1 LPGLLLL
8 QNSAADAAQYTLED
22 GAPEAMSTIVNANT
36 NYNLALPF
44 YENSM
49 ANPHALALFVG
60 GSRYSYGELGNL
72 ARRIAGWLG
81 RKTGDGSGKIGI
93 LASRTI
99 EAYAGVL
106 GTLWS
111 GAAYVPITPNTPEDR
126 LIRILRQTN
135 LDALIVDQ
143 AGLDLLSDP
152 VLECAPSRI
161 LCGAGAKQ
169 PQNALGWK
177 GISFESFSELAG
189 EEPDQPIIVAADAL
203 AYIIFTSGTTGTP
216 KGVMIENESVAQFI
230 EIMHR
235 RFDLRADDRVAE
247 ASELT
252 FDASVFDMFMAWS
265 SGAALYAVPK
275 EQLMAPAKFIRDHEL
290 TLWFSVPSTASFM
303 ARMKM
308 LKPGAFPSLR
318 ISIFAGEA
326 LSVATAQAWQIAAPN
341 SIVENFY
348 GPTELTVD
356 CIAQRLEDPPYVTRN
371 RGTLAIG
378 TTFPGVRA
386 GIVDA
391 DLNFLPRGEEGELVV
406 STRQAAR
413 GYFQD
418 PELTAARFPTL
429 RGERW
434 YRTGDL
440 AFEDDS
446 GTFHHLGRI
455 DNQVKILGNRVELE
469 EVEAHLRNFLG
480 TDMVAAV
487 AWPLTE
493 GRAEGVVAFH
503 CAPGVTRDQVREE
516 MKKRVPDYMIPKRVH
531 LLDALPLGS
540 TGKIDRKALTR
551 MLDEAKI

>member
-1 LPGLLLL
+1 
-8 QNSAADAAQYTLED
+8 
-22 GAPEAMSTIVNANT
+22 M

-44 YENSM
+44 HENS
-49 ANPHALALFVG
+49 AVNPESLALFVG
-60 GSRYSYGELGNL
+60 GQRFSYAELGSL
-72 ARRIAGWLG
+72 ARRISGWL
-81 RKTGDGSGKIGI
+81 RRNTGEASEKVGI
-93 LASRTI
+93 LASRTV

-111 GAAYVPITPNTPEDR
+111 GKAYVPINPQTPEDR
-126 LIRILRQTN
+126 LIRILQMTN

-143 AGLDLLSDP
+143 AGLDLLSDR
-152 VLECAPSRI
+152 VLEYVPGQILFGADSRPSRRT
-161 LCGAGAKQ
+161 LEFQGTSFS
-169 PQNALGWK
+169 
-177 GISFESFSELAG
+177 SFEELSDKG
-189 EEPDQPIIVAADAL
+189 PVPPVYVPGDAL

-230 EIMHR
+230 EIMHQ

-265 SGAALYAVPK
+265 SGAALYVVPK

-318 ISIFAGEA
+318 ISIFAGESLA
-326 LSVATAQAWQIAAPN
+326 IATAQAWQIAAPH
-341 SIVENFY
+341 SVVENFY

-356 CIAQRLEDPPYVTRN
+356 CIAQRLEDPPKVTMN

-378 TTFPGVRA
+378 TPFPGIRA
-386 GIVDA
+386 AIVDA
-391 DLNFLPRGEEGELVV
+391 NLNFLPQGEEGELVV

-418 PELTAARFPTL
+418 PDLTAARFPTL
-429 RGERW
+429 EGNRW

-440 AFEDDS
+440 AYEDLS

-469 EVEAHLRNFLG
+469 EVEAHLREILS
-480 TDMVAAV
+480 TDLVAAV
-487 AWPLTE
+487 AWPLTDH
-493 GRAEGVVAFH
+493 RATGIVAFH
-503 CAPGVTRDQVREE
+503 CTPGVTRDEVREE

-531 LLDALPLGS
+531 LLDTLPLGS
-540 TGKIDRKALTR
+540 TGKIDRKELTR
-551 MLDEAKI
+551 MLDENLV

>member
-1 LPGLLLL
+1 MKAIATPR
-8 QNSAADAAQYTLED
+8 
-22 GAPEAMSTIVNANT
+22 I

-44 YENSM
+44 YESTVR
-49 ANPHALALFVG
+49 NPQALALFAG
-60 GSRYSYGELGNL
+60 DSRFSYGELANL
-72 ARRIAGWLG
+72 ARRISGWLDLETSE
-81 RKTGDGSGKIGI
+81 RSGKVGI
-93 LASRTI
+93 LASRSI
-99 EAYAGVL
+99 EAYAGVM

-111 GAAYVPITPNTPEDR
+111 GAAYVPIKPDTPEDR
-126 LIRILRQTN
+126 VIRILQQTK
-135 LDALIVDQ
+135 LDALIADQ
-143 AGLDLLSDP
+143 AGLNMLSDR
-152 VLECAPSRI
+152 VLENAPRRI
-161 LCGAGAKQ
+161 LFGPNAKPTQ
-169 PQNALGWK
+169 KALDFK
-177 GISFESFSELAG
+177 GISFESFTDLSDTG
-189 EEPDQPIIVAADAL
+189 PDQPVTRAGDGL

-216 KGVMIENESVAQFI
+216 KGVMIENESVCQFI
-230 EIMHR
+230 EIMHQ
-235 RFDLRADDRVAE
+235 RFSLRADDRVAE

-265 SGAALYAVPK
+265 SGASLYVVPAS
-275 EQLMAPAKFIRDHEL
+275 QLMAPAKFIRDHEL

-326 LSVATAQAWQIAAPN
+326 LAVSTAQAWQVAAPN

-356 CIAQRLEDPPYVTRN
+356 CIAQTLEDPPYVTPN
-371 RGTLAIG
+371 RGTMAIG
-378 TTFPGVRA
+378 TVFPGVRA

-391 DLNFLPRGEEGELVV
+391 DLKFLPRGEEGELVV

-413 GYFQD
+413 GYFED

-429 RGERW
+429 NGERW

-440 AFEDDS
+440 AFEDAS

-469 EVEAHLRNFLG
+469 EVEAHLREILG

-487 AWPLTE
+487 AWPLVDS
-493 GRAEGVVAFH
+493 RASGIVAFH
-503 CAPGVTRDQVREE
+503 CASGVTRDAARDA
-516 MKKRVPDYMIPKRVH
+516 MKKRVPDYMVPQRIH
-531 LLDALPLGS
+531 YLDALPLGA
-540 TGKIDRKALTR
+540 TGKIDRKALVR
-551 MLDEAKI
+551 MLDEAKVQAN

>member
-1 LPGLLLL
+1 M
-8 QNSAADAAQYTLED
+8 SA
-22 GAPEAMSTIVNANT
+22 IVNIRP

-44 YENSM
+44 HENSA
-49 ANPHALALFVG
+49 ANPQALALFVG
-60 GSRYSYGELGNL
+60 EKRFSYGELGNL
-72 ARRIAGWLG
+72 ARRISGWLG
-81 RKTGDGSGKIGI
+81 LKTGEVSGKVGI

-111 GAAYVPITPNTPEDR
+111 GAAYVPINPNTPEDR
-126 LIRILRQTN
+126 LIRILLQTK
-135 LDALIVDQ
+135 LDALIADQ
-143 AGLDLLSDP
+143 AGLDLLSDR
-152 VLECAPSRI
+152 VLEIAPSRI
-161 LCGAGAKQ
+161 LFGASAKPSQ
-169 PQNALGWK
+169 SALRFQ
-177 GISFESFSELAG
+177 GIGFDSFSDLADEG
-189 EEPDQPIIVAADAL
+189 PDQPVTVAGDAL
-203 AYIIFTSGTTGTP
+203 VYIIFTSGTTGTP
-216 KGVMIENESVAQFI
+216 KGVMIEAESVAQFI

-235 RFDLRADDRVAE
+235 RFRFGADNRVAE

-265 SGAALYAVPK
+265 AGAALYVVPAA
-275 EQLMAPAKFIRDHEL
+275 QLMAPAKFIRDHEL
-290 TLWFSVPSTASFM
+290 TIWFSVPSTASFM
-303 ARMKM
+303 GRMKM

-318 ISIFAGEA
+318 CSIFAGEA

-348 GPTELTVD
+348 GPTEVTVD

-378 TTFPGVRA
+378 TPFPGIRA

-391 DLNFLPRGEEGELVV
+391 NLNFLPPDKEGELVV
-406 STRQAAR
+406 SGRQVAR

-429 RGERW
+429 EGTRW

-440 AFEDDS
+440 AFEDSS

-469 EVEAHLRNFLG
+469 EVEAHLREILG
-480 TDMVAAV
+480 IDMVTAV
-487 AWPLTE
+487 AWPLTD
-493 GRAEGVVAFH
+493 GRAAGIVAFH
-503 CAPGVTRDQVREE
+503 CAQGVTRDEIREE
-516 MKKRVPDYMIPKRVH
+516 MKKRVPDYMVPQRVH
-531 LLDALPLGS
+531 ELDSLPLGS
-540 TGKIDRKALTR
+540 SGKIDRKALVR
-551 MLDEAKI
+551 MLDEAKL

>member
-1 LPGLLLL
+1 
-8 QNSAADAAQYTLED
+8 
-22 GAPEAMSTIVNANT
+22 M

-44 YENSM
+44 YQNSTT
-49 ANPHALALFVG
+49 NPEDVALFVG
-60 GSRYSYGELGNL
+60 QVNFSYRDLASL
-72 ARRIAGWLG
+72 ARRIAGWLALERGLVSG
-81 RKTGDGSGKIGI
+81 RVGI
-93 LASRTI
+93 LASRTV

-106 GTLWS
+106 GTLLS
-111 GAAYVPITPNTPEDR
+111 GAAYVPINPHTPEDR
-126 LIRILRQTN
+126 LVGILQMTK
-135 LDALIVDQ
+135 LDALITDQ
-143 AGLDLLSDP
+143 AGLDLLSDR
-152 VLECAPSRI
+152 VLECAPRRI
-161 LCGAGAKQ
+161 LFGPNAQ
-169 PQNALGWK
+169 PRANAMAFQGTK
-177 GISFESFSELAG
+177 FQSIAELSDEG
-189 EEPDQPIIVAADAL
+189 PDQPVTVAGDAL

-230 EIMHR
+230 EIMHQ
-235 RFDLRADDRVAE
+235 RFDLCAGDRVAE

-265 SGAALYAVPK
+265 SGAGLYVVPK

-318 ISIFAGEA
+318 ISIFAGESLA
-326 LSVATAQAWQIAAPN
+326 VATAQAWQSAAPH

-356 CIAQRLEDPPYVTRN
+356 CIAQRLEDPPHVTRN

-378 TTFPGVRA
+378 TPFPGVRA
-386 GIVDA
+386 GIVDVN
-391 DLNFLPRGEEGELVV
+391 LNFLPRGEEGELVV

-418 PELTAARFPTL
+418 PELTADRFPTL
-429 RGERW
+429 EGSRW

-440 AFEDDS
+440 AYEDFS

-469 EVEAHLRNFLG
+469 EVEAHLREILG
-480 TDMVAAV
+480 TDSVAAV
-487 AWPLTE
+487 AWPLTDH
-493 GRAEGVVAFH
+493 RATGIVAFH
-503 CAPGVTRDQVREE
+503 CAPGVTRDEVREE
-516 MKKRVPDYMIPKRVH
+516 MKKRVPHYMIPHRVYI
-531 LLDALPLGS
+531 LDALPLGS

-551 MLDEAKI
+551 MLDENLL